1 VSGAGSR
8 RGHLHGG
15 ARGLA
20 SRLRYPRTTVRWR
33 LTLLYAGLFLISG
46 IVLLTITYELVTHAT
61 QARPA
66 TLSVGKVA
74 ADVAA
79 ATPAITRG
87 HPLHSASQTK
97 PAQLT
102 LLLRSDTGRRVIGI
116 AGRDQRTADLHQLEV
131 ESAIALALMTVLSA
145 ALGWLVAGRA
155 LRPIRVMTDTT
166 REISAAN
173 LHRRLAV
180 TGPPDELQTLANT
193 IDGLLARLEGAFDAQ
208 RRFVANAS
216 HELRTPLTA
225 SRALLEMVASDPSA
239 TVSEFRTAVREALDE
254 SDHSEQLID
263 ALLALAQGQQGL
275 DSREPVSLT
284 AITAAG
290 LPALRAEAHARGLR
304 CQSSLEPAH
313 LEGQAR
319 LIERLVTNLVQNAI
333 RHNTTGGT
341 VEVTV
346 LEHNGEATLRV
357 ANSGPLVPADEFP
370 RLLAPFQRMNPE
382 RVGQPEGFGLGL
394 SIVAAV
400 ATAHDAVLTLTPH
413 REGGLNVEVRFPAP
427 TPGSQLDL

>member
-15 ARGLA
+15 PRGLA

-275 DSREPVSLT
+275 DSREPVSL
-284 AITAAG
+284 
-290 LPALRAEAHARGLR
+290 
-304 CQSSLEPAH
+304 
-313 LEGQAR
+313 EGQAR

-400 ATAHDAVLTLTPH
+400 ATAHDAVLRLTPH